1 MSNTNLIS
9 RGSGHIISNQHSAI
23 TKHLTLR
30 PTRRIRFNNASAR
43 HASTSAIPATAQ
55 YHIPK
60 RLVHIGVPLLV
71 AGFAIMRLTDPAR
84 APQSASKS
92 VLDTQS
98 ICSKTH
104 ARDLDRYIKA
114 NLDGI
119 SDEHAVAWNK
129 MYNEYKTHRKNED
142 EPARIEKENARL
154 LAQYARTEEN
164 KSRSTKVEGT
174 MATYGGNRNIS
185 HRPETV
191 GEAVE
196 EKAQTLKESLAAR
209 WAEAGRRLTKVTKG
223 SALF

>member
-1 MSNTNLIS
+1 MLNTNLI
-9 RGSGHIISNQHSAI
+9 RHVGRKTLINENVGA
-23 TKHLTLR
+23 TKHALLKLARRNRLTN
-30 PTRRIRFNNASAR
+30 TSIR
-43 HASTSAIPATAQ
+43 HASTTASPTAAQ

-60 RLVHIGVPLLV
+60 RLVHIGVPVLV
-71 AGFAIMRLTDPAR
+71 TFFAILRFTDPSR
-84 APQSASKS
+84 APQPASKS
-92 VLDTQS
+92 SAAVPS

-119 SDEHAVAWNK
+119 SDEHLVAWNK
-129 MYNEYKTHRKNED
+129 MYNEYKTHRENEG

-154 LAQYARTEEN
+154 LAQYARMEEN
-164 KSRSTKVEGT
+164 RSRSTKMEGA
-174 MATYGGNRNIS
+174 MATYGGNTNIS

-196 EKAQTLKESLAAR
+196 EKAQTFRESLAAR
-209 WAEAGRRLTKVTKG
+209 WVEAKRRITKVTKG

>member
-1 MSNTNLIS
+1 MLNTNLLRQAGRKTTI
-9 RGSGHIISNQHSAI
+9 NENVAV
-23 TKHLTLR
+23 TKHVLFRLA
-30 PTRRIRFNNASAR
+30 RRYQPNISSVRYASSNA
-43 HASTSAIPATAQ
+43 HVPTAQ

-60 RLVHIGVPLLV
+60 RLVHIGVPVLV
-71 AGFAIMRLTDPAR
+71 IILAILRFTDPIR
-84 APQSASKS
+84 APQPASKS
-92 VLDTQS
+92 AALPS

-119 SDEHAVAWNK
+119 SDEHLVAWNK
-129 MYNEYKTHRKNED
+129 MYNDFKTYRKDEG

-154 LAQYARTEEN
+154 LAQYARMEEN
-164 KSRSTKVEGT
+164 RSRSTKVEGV
-174 MATYGGNRNIS
+174 MATYGGNTNIS

-196 EKAQTLKESLAAR
+196 QKTQTFREHLAAR
-209 WAEAGRRLTKVTKG
+209 WSEAKRRITKATKG